1 LIRIAC
7 RQLAPVLGQLDAN
20 VRATLDA
27 IADSVADGAQ
37 LIVLP
42 ELMLSGYMFVSA
54 DEARPVAITAE
65 HPVFAQWA
73 DAVRDAGAVVVGGFT
88 ELGENGK
95 VYNSA
100 AVVDGTGVLAV
111 YRKIHLWDK
120 EKLVFTPGDVAPP
133 VVDTAIGRLGI
144 LICFDLEFPEM
155 PRTLAL
161 GGAEIIVVPTN
172 WPLETVPAGER
183 VPEVTVAMAA
193 AYSNRVAIAACDR
206 VGVERGQDWNG
217 ASSIVN
223 QQGWVI
229 ATVDARGVASAD
241 LDLSLSHDKSLS
253 ELVDMFGDRRPE
265 LYGALTAPKPTTP

>member
-1 LIRIAC
+1 
-7 RQLAPVLGQLDAN
+7 
-20 VRATLDA
+20 
-27 IADSVADGAQ
+27 
-37 LIVLP
+37 
-42 ELMLSGYMFVSA
+42 MFTST
-54 DEARPVAITAE
+54 DEARPVAITVE
-65 HPVFAQWA
+65 HPVFTQWSE
-73 DAVRDAGAVVVGGFT
+73 AVRGARAVVVGGFA
-88 ELGENGK
+88 EIGDDGN

-100 AVVDGTGVLAV
+100 AVVDGSGVLAV

-120 EKLVFTPGDVAPP
+120 EKLVFTAGSTVPP
-133 VVDTAIGRLGI
+133 VVDTAVGRLGI

-172 WPLETVPAGER
+172 WPLETVPTGER

-206 VGVERGQDWNG
+206 IGAERGQDWNG

-223 QQGWVI
+223 QQGWVV
-229 ATVDARGVASAD
+229 ATANADGVASAD
-241 LDLSLSHDKSLS
+241 LDLSLSHNKSLS

-265 LYGALTAPKPTTP
+265 LYGALTAPHA

>member
-1 LIRIAC
+1 MIRIAC

-73 DAVRDAGAVVVGGFT
+73 DAVRDTGAVVVGGFT
-88 ELGENGK
+88 ELGENGT

-100 AVVDGTGVLAV
+100 AVVDGSGVLAV

>member
-1 LIRIAC
+1 MIRIAC
-7 RQLAPVLGQLDAN
+7 RQLAPLLGQLDAN
-20 VRATLDA
+20 IRATVDA
-27 IADSVADGAQ
+27 ITDAVSNGAR
-37 LIVLP
+37 LVVLP
-42 ELMLSGYMFVSA
+42 ELMLSGYMFTST
-54 DEARPVAITAE
+54 DEARPVAITGD
-65 HPVFAQWA
+65 HPAFAQWS
-73 DAVRDAGAVVVGGFT
+73 DAVRDAGAVVVGGFA
-88 ELGENGK
+88 ELGADGN

-120 EKLVFTPGDVAPP
+120 EKLVFTPGSEVPP
-133 VVDTAIGRLGI
+133 VVDTTVGKLGI

-161 GGAEIIVVPTN
+161 AGAEVIVVPTN
-172 WPLETVPAGER
+172 WPVETVPPGER

-206 VGVERGQDWNG
+206 IGVERGQDWNG

-229 ATVDARGVASAD
+229 ATADAGGVASAD

-265 LYGALTAPKPTTP
+265 LYGSLTAPKR

>member
-1 LIRIAC
+1 MTRISC
-7 RQLAPVLGQLDAN
+7 RQLAPTLGDLDAN
-20 VRATLDA
+20 IRLTLDA
-27 IADSVADGAQ
+27 ISAAVADGAQ

-42 ELMLSGYMFVSA
+42 ELVLSGYMFTSA

-65 HPVFAQWA
+65 HPAFAQWA
-73 DAVRDAGAVVVGGFT
+73 DAVRDTNAIVAGGFA
-88 ELGENGK
+88 ELGDDGN

-100 AVVDGTGVLAV
+100 AIVDGSGVLAV

-120 EKLVFTPGDVAPP
+120 EKLVFTPGSAVPP
-133 VVDTAIGRLGI
+133 VVDTPLGRLGI

-161 GGAEIIVVPTN
+161 GGAELVLVPTN
-172 WPLETVPAGER
+172 WPLESVPPGER

-206 VGVERGQDWNG
+206 IGLERGQDWNG

-223 QQGWVI
+223 QQGWVV
-229 ATVDARGVASAD
+229 ATVGADGAASAD
-241 LDLSLSHDKSLS
+241 LDLSLSRDKSLS
-253 ELVDMFGDRRPE
+253 DLVDMFGDRRPE
-265 LYGALTAPKPTTP
+265 LYGALTAPQH